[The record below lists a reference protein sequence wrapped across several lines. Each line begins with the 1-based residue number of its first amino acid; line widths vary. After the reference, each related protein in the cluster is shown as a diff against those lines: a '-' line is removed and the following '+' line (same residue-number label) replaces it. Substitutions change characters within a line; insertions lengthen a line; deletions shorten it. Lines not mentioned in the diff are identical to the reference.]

1 MRKKWLT
8 GLIAGMMLL
17 GLSGMAQALLL
28 DEVGGLD
35 ELIAWGDVHNSYQSE
50 YHWINDTLM
59 DGGFITERYDYMDKS
74 NTGEGEWE
82 LLDDV
87 DYYAHQFDAAS
98 EFLFIKI
105 GDGQTGLVDHYLYE
119 NKYKAE
125 WALVSFSAMSEAQD
139 YKGEASVVNRSRFRG
154 LDGGGGESVPEPA
167 TMLLFGTGLIGLA
180 GVARR
185 KKSQK

>member
-8 GLIAGMMLL
+8 GLIAGMMLF

-50 YHWINDTLM
+50 LDWINDTLM

-74 NTGEGEWE
+74 NTGEWE
-82 LLDDV
+82 LVDDV

-98 EFLFIKI
+98 EFFFIKI

-139 YKGEASVVNRSRFRG
+139 YKGESSVMNIVKFRRRNR
-154 LDGGGGESVPEPA
+154 GGGEPVPEPA

-185 KKSQK
+185 KKTQK